1 MVGIWLLHAG
11 VDLLGFLAVLVLV
24 CIADLL
30 LVVVGLRFVGFS

>member
-11 VDLLGFLAVLVLV
+11 VGLLGFLAVLVLV

-30 LVVVGLRFVGFS
+30 LVAGLRFVGFS